1 MPRCEQF
8 ALEFGYLMDGL
19 VFAEQVCDVRTR
31 MVSMDWREL
40 TALRTRLGAEDNLK
54 FNKLGVDLG
63 LARI

>member
-1 MPRCEQF
+1 
-8 ALEFGYLMDGL
+8 MDGL